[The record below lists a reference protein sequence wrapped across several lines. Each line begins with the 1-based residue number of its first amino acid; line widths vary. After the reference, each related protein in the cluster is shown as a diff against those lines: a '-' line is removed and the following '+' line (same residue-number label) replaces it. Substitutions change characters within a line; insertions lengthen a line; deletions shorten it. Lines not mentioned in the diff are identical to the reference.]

1 MTHDRSEAMSLADQ
15 LAVMADGRFL
25 QVGPPEEV
33 YLAPADLQVASFV
46 TDAVLVEARVVD
58 GRAQTPLGTL
68 CVEHPGPGD
77 HPRDR
82 PAVLAIRQEQLVLTP
97 GRMPGSSPTAVV
109 QEVAFLGQ
117 HATVRAVLEGGD
129 LAIGTRVR
137 TVDAPH
143 PGDTVTVAVAGA
155 VRAFP
160 REPRP

>member
-1 MTHDRSEAMSLADQ
+1 
-15 LAVMADGRFL
+15 
-25 QVGPPEEV
+25 
-33 YLAPADLQVASFV
+33 
-46 TDAVLVEARVVD
+46 
-58 GRAQTPLGTL
+58 
-68 CVEHPGPGD
+68 
-77 HPRDR
+77 
-82 PAVLAIRQEQLVLTP
+82 VLAIRQEQLVLTP
-97 GRMPGSSPTAVV
+97 GRLPGSSPTAVV